1 MEVPAPEADDPGQ
14 PGSRNLQRLRTL
26 VRQTRL
32 CQHSQHSLIR
42 AQLPR
47 VHQLE
52 EQSQDHHDNATYLSE
67 EIAATNKSITA
78 LGVVGGIRD
87 ITLEEMARDLHEAQT
102 TLLSLCAVVQELS
115 LRAGLCVRT
124 PEMTPNPAPRAGAGV
139 PPYNPRTPWER
150 TLCVRT
156 KAREEL
162 RRLAELEVQHAEQQH
177 DSEDNQ

>member
-1 MEVPAPEADDPGQ
+1 MEMPAPEADDPGQ
-14 PGSRNLQRLRTL
+14 PGCRNLQRLRAL

-32 CQHSQHSLIR
+32 SQHSQHSLIL

-47 VHQLE
+47 ILQLE

-102 TLLSLCAVVQELS
+102 TLLSLCAVVQELT
-115 LRAGLCVRT
+115 LRVELGACT
-124 PEMTPNPAPRAGAGV
+124 PGMTPNPVPGANAGV
-139 PPYNPRTPWER
+139 PPYNPRTPWDR
-150 TLCVRT
+150 AQCVRT
-156 KAREEL
+156 KACEEL
-162 RRLAELEVQHAEQQH
+162 RRLAELEVLHAEQQH
-177 DSEDNQ
+177 DPEDNQ